1 MNQPEYIPQP
11 QAPVPQQPP
20 APSTAVDPR
29 MKSPIVAGCLSMM
42 PGLGQIYVGYYQRGF
57 LNALVAGGLITLL
70 ATEDLGSLTPLVG
83 LFLGFFW
90 LYNVIDA
97 ARRAAFY
104 NQALAG
110 GEQMDLPTDMKTG
123 GFQGSIFGGAC
134 VAAAGFVLLLNT
146 RFGMSLDWLEEWWP
160 AGLILFGAYLV
171 FRAVQDRA
179 AISSDSLDD

>member
-11 QAPVPQQPP
+11 QAPAPQPPP
-20 APSTAVDPR
+20 APVTADPR

-57 LNALVAGGLITLL
+57 LNTLVAGGLITLL
-70 ATEDLGSLTPLVG
+70 ATEDLGALTPLAG
-83 LFLGFFW
+83 LFLAFFW
-90 LYNVIDA
+90 LYNIIDA
-97 ARRAAFY
+97 ARRASFY

-110 GEQMDLPTDMKTG
+110 GEDMDLPTDMKTG
-123 GFQGSIFGGAC
+123 SMRGSIVGGIC
-134 VAAAGFVLLLNT
+134 VAAAGFALLLNT

-171 FRAVQDRA
+171 FKAVQDRA
-179 AISSDSLDD
+179 ASSSDSLDD